1 MTIAVTGATG
11 ELGRLVIDRLKQRVP
26 ANQIVALV
34 RDVPRAS
41 TLGVEARAADYT
53 QPDALEAALAGVDTL
68 LLISSSEIG
77 QRVAQHTNVINAAK
91 KAGVRRVV
99 YTSLLHADTSTLSL
113 APEHVD
119 TEKAL
124 QASGLTY
131 TILRN
136 GWYTENYMGAVGP
149 ALGLGTLYSS
159 AADGRIASASR
170 ADYADAAVAVLTGQG
185 HEGKIYE
192 LAGDTAYTLAEL
204 AAEISSQSGKSIG
217 YRSIPEA
224 AYAAALVKAGL
235 PEGFAAAL
243 ASWDVAASQGAL
255 FDDSRQLS
263 ALIGHPTT
271 PLAQSVKAALA
282 T

>member
-26 ANQIVALV
+26 ANEIVALV
-34 RDVPRAS
+34 RDVHRAG

-124 QASGLTY
+124 QASGLTH

-136 GWYTENYMGAVGP
+136 GWYTENYMGAVGS

-185 HEGKIYE
+185 HEGKTYE

-217 YRSIPEA
+217 YQSIPEA
-224 AYAAALVKAGL
+224 DYAAALTKAGV
-235 PEGFAAAL
+235 PEGFAAVL

-255 FDDSRQLS
+255 FDDSRVLS

>member
-11 ELGRLVIDRLKQRVP
+11 ELGRLVVDRLKQHVP
-26 ANQIVALV
+26 AAEIVALV
-34 RDVPRAS
+34 RSLDRAGN
-41 TLGVEARAADYT
+41 LGIAARAADYT
-53 QPDALEAALAGVDTL
+53 EPAALEAALAGVDTL
-68 LLISSSEIG
+68 LLISGSDIG

-91 KAGVRRVV
+91 KAGVRHVV

-113 APEHVD
+113 APEHVE

-124 QASGLTY
+124 KASGLTY

-136 GWYTENYMGAVGP
+136 GWYTENYMGAVAP
-149 ALGLGTLYSS
+149 ALALGTLYSS

-185 HEGKIYE
+185 HEGKTYE

-204 AAEISSQSGKSIG
+204 AAEISTQSGKTIG
-217 YRSIPEA
+217 HQSIPEA
-224 AYAAALVKAGL
+224 DYAAALTKAGV

-243 ASWDVAASQGAL
+243 ASWDVAASKGAL

-263 ALIGHPTT
+263 MLIGHPTT
-271 PLAQSVKAALA
+271 SLAHAVKVALA
-282 T
+282 G

>member
-11 ELGRLVIDRLKQRVP
+11 ELGRLVVDRLKQRV
-26 ANQIVALV
+26 AASEIIALV
-34 RDVPRAS
+34 RDVHRAS
-41 TLGVEARAADYT
+41 SLGVEARTADYT
-53 QPDALEAALAGVDTL
+53 QPGALEAALAGVDIL

-91 KAGVRRVV
+91 RAGVRHVV

-113 APEHVD
+113 APEHVE

-124 QASGLTY
+124 KASGLTY
-131 TILRN
+131 TLLRN
-136 GWYTENYMGAVGP
+136 GWYTENYMGAVAP
-149 ALGLGTLYSS
+149 ALGMGTLYSS

-185 HEGKIYE
+185 HEGKTYE
-192 LAGDTAYTLAEL
+192 LAGDTAYTLAGL
-204 AAEISSQSGKSIG
+204 AAELSRQSGKTVG
-217 YRSIPEA
+217 YQSIPEA
-224 AYAAALVKAGL
+224 AYAGALVKAGL

-243 ASWDVAASQGAL
+243 ASWDVAASKGAL
-255 FDDSRQLS
+255 FDDSRVLS

-282 T
+282 N

>member
-26 ANQIVALV
+26 ANEIVALV
-34 RDVPRAS
+34 RDVPRAG

-53 QPDALEAALAGVDTL
+53 QPDALEAALAGVNTL

-185 HEGKIYE
+185 HEGKTYE

-217 YRSIPEA
+217 YQSIPEA
-224 AYAAALVKAGL
+224 DYAAALTKAGV

-255 FDDSRQLS
+255 FDDSRVLS

-271 PLAQSVKAALA
+271 PLAQSVKAAVGK
-282 T
+282 

>member
-1 MTIAVTGATG
+1 MTIAITGATG
-11 ELGRLVIDRLKQRVP
+11 ELGRLVVDRLKQRVA
-26 ANQIVALV
+26 ANEIIALV
-34 RDVPRAS
+34 RDIHRAS
-41 TLGVEARAADYT
+41 SLGVEARAADYT
-53 QPDALEAALAGVDTL
+53 QPDALEAALAGIDIL

-77 QRVAQHTNVINAAK
+77 QRVVQHTHVINAAK
-91 KAGVRRVV
+91 RAGVRHVV

-113 APEHVD
+113 APEHVE

-124 QASGLTY
+124 KASGLTY

-136 GWYTENYMGAVGP
+136 GWYTENYMGAVAP

-185 HEGKIYE
+185 HEGKTYE

-204 AAEISSQSGKSIG
+204 AAELFTQSGKTVG
-217 YRSIPEA
+217 YQSIPEA
-224 AYAAALVKAGL
+224 AYAGALVKAGL
-235 PEGFAAAL
+235 PEAFAAAL
-243 ASWDVAASQGAL
+243 ASWDVAASKGAL
-255 FDDSRQLS
+255 FDDSRVLS

-282 T
+282 N

>member
-11 ELGRLVIDRLKQRVP
+11 ELGRLVVDRLKQRV
-26 ANQIVALV
+26 AASEIIALV
-34 RDVPRAS
+34 RDVHRAS
-41 TLGVEARAADYT
+41 SLGVEARAADYT
-53 QPDALEAALAGVDTL
+53 QPDALEAALAGVDIL

-91 KAGVRRVV
+91 RAGVRHVV

-113 APEHVD
+113 APEHVE
-119 TEKAL
+119 TEKVL
-124 QASGLTY
+124 KASGLTY
-131 TILRN
+131 TLLRN
-136 GWYTENYMGAVGP
+136 GWYTENYMGAVAP
-149 ALGLGTLYSS
+149 ALGMGTLYSS

-185 HEGKIYE
+185 HEGKTYE
-192 LAGDTAYTLAEL
+192 LAGDTAYTLTEL
-204 AAEISSQSGKSIG
+204 AAEISTQSGKSIG
-217 YRSIPEA
+217 YQSIPEA
-224 AYAAALVKAGL
+224 DYAAALAKAGV

-243 ASWDVAASQGAL
+243 ASWDVAASKGAL
-255 FDDSRQLS
+255 FDDSRQLL

>member
-26 ANQIVALV
+26 ATDVVAIV
-34 RDVPRAS
+34 RDVQRAS
-41 TLGVEARAADYT
+41 TLGVDARAADYT
-53 QPDALEAALAGVDTL
+53 QPAALEAALAGVDTL

-77 QRVAQHTNVINAAK
+77 QRVAQHINVIHAAR
-91 KAGVRRVV
+91 KAGVGRVV
-99 YTSLLHADTSTLSL
+99 YTSLLHADSSTLSL
-113 APEHVD
+113 APEHLE

-124 QASGLTY
+124 KASGLIY

-136 GWYTENYMGAVGP
+136 GWYTENYTASVAP
-149 ALGLGTLYSS
+149 ALALGTLYSS

-185 HEGKIYE
+185 HDGKTYE
-192 LAGDTAYTLAEL
+192 LAGDTSYTLAEM
-204 AAEISSQSGKSIG
+204 AAEITAQSGRQVA
-217 YRSIPEA
+217 YQSIPEA
-224 AYAAALVKAGL
+224 DYAAALVKAGL

-243 ASWDVAASQGAL
+243 ASWDVAASKGAL
-255 FDDSRQLS
+255 FDDSRALS

-282 T
+282 R

>member
-34 RDVPRAS
+34 RDVHRAG

-91 KAGVRRVV
+91 KAGVRRIV

-124 QASGLTY
+124 QASGLTH

-185 HEGKIYE
+185 HEGKTYE

-217 YRSIPEA
+217 YQSIPEA
-224 AYAAALVKAGL
+224 AYAAALVKAGV

-255 FDDSRQLS
+255 FDDSRVLS

-282 T
+282 K

>member
-26 ANQIVALV
+26 AEQIVALV
-34 RDVPRAS
+34 RDVHRAG
-41 TLGVEARAADYT
+41 TLGVEARPADYT

-99 YTSLLHADTSTLSL
+99 YTSVLHGDTSTLSL

-124 QASGLTY
+124 QASGLTH

-185 HEGKIYE
+185 HEGKTYE

-217 YRSIPEA
+217 YQSIPEA
-224 AYAAALVKAGL
+224 DYAAALTKAGV

-255 FDDSRQLS
+255 FDDSRVLS

-282 T
+282 K